1 MKHWQ
6 ICCIGHIINLAVQAF
21 LFADVFEI
29 EELESYDDE
38 DKKGEKRDE
47 EAKRIKFRLMGPL
60 GKMHN
65 IIIHICGSTA
75 WIAEFLELAGRLIPL
90 DNHTRWNSWYKM
102 LLVAIAL
109 RAAIE
114 KYCQNHES
122 DLEEDELTPE
132 DWRWLRTIKEFLEP
146 FNWATLYTEGDS
158 AAIDQVLF
166 TMDILIKHFQISL
179 VSRTPF

>member
-1 MKHWQ
+1 MRIRRGRREMK
-6 ICCIGHIINLAVQAF
+6 
-21 LFADVFEI
+21 
-29 EELESYDDE
+29 
-38 DKKGEKRDE
+38 KP
-47 EAKRIKFRLMGPL
+47 KRIKFRLMGPL

-65 IIIHICGSTA
+65 IIIHIHGSTA

-109 RAAIE
+109 RSAIK

-132 DWRWLRTIKEFLEP
+132 DWRRLHTIKEFLEP
-146 FNWATLYTEGDS
+146 FNQATLYTEGDS